1 MKITLYGRPYNRTDR
16 VQWMLEELD
25 LTYEYVKL
33 DVFNFEHRQ
42 AEYKTRYGLTRLPFI
57 ELDGKVMF
65 ESGAIMLFL
74 AGHFRDHINLLPE
87 PYEESYKGVLQ
98 WLFFAISTLESSD
111 ENLQSNADPA
121 PSAPL
126 VDTLNFLETEVQK
139 HEFIAAGRFTIADI
153 ALVNGLKWFRRDALL
168 PFPAV
173 EKYFSKHTSRPSF
186 QKIVAQ
192 SEYPK
197 RGRRP

>member
-16 VQWMLEELD
+16 VQWVLEELD
-25 LTYEYVKL
+25 LTYEYITL

-42 AEYKTRYGLTRLPFI
+42 AEYQTRYGLTRLPFV
-57 ELDGKVMF
+57 ELDGEVMF

-74 AGHFRDHINLLPE
+74 AGHFRDRVNLLPE
-87 PYEESYKGVLQ
+87 PYEDSYKDVLQ

-126 VDTLNFLETEVQK
+126 VDTLSFLEAEVK
-139 HEFIAAGRFTIADI
+139 KREFIAAGRFTIADI
-153 ALVNGLKWFRRDALL
+153 ALANGLKWFGRDAFL

-173 EKYFSKHTSRPSF
+173 EKYFSRHTNRPAF
-186 QKIVAQ
+186 KKIVAQ
-192 SEYPK
+192 AEYPK
-197 RGRRP
+197 

>member
-25 LTYEYVKL
+25 LTYEYIKL

-42 AEYKTRYGLTRLPFI
+42 VEYKTRYGLTRLPFV

-74 AGHFRDHINLLPE
+74 AGHFRDRINLLPE
-87 PYEESYKGVLQ
+87 PDEDSYKNVLQ

-111 ENLQSNADPA
+111 ENLHSNADPA

-126 VDTLNFLETEVQK
+126 VDTLSFLETKVQK
-139 HEFIAAGRFTIADI
+139 HEFIAAERFTIADI
-153 ALVNGLKWFRRDALL
+153 ALANGLKWFRKDALL
-168 PFPAV
+168 SFPAV
-173 EKYFSKHTSRPSF
+173 EKYFSKHTKRPSF
-186 QKIVAQ
+186 QKIIAQ

-197 RGRRP
+197 R